1 MDAQDKSTLIM
12 TSVAGLLIFT
22 IAAFLGT
29 SYYLV
34 KQNNTR
40 VLNELAISEQN
51 YTEKMAKCVTDG
63 YTFVVDGIA
72 VEEPT
77 SDFISSG
84 FGRYNISYDDT
95 GKQVIMTTLQPAPKT
110 SNSHTTSPIF
120 FFMP

>member
-12 TSVAGLLIFT
+12 TSVAGLLILT

-34 KQNNTR
+34 KQDNMR

-63 YTFVVDGIA
+63 YTFVVDGTA

-84 FGRYNISYDDT
+84 FGRYNIF
-95 GKQVIMTTLQPAPKT
+95 I
-110 SNSHTTSPIF
+110 
-120 FFMP
+120 